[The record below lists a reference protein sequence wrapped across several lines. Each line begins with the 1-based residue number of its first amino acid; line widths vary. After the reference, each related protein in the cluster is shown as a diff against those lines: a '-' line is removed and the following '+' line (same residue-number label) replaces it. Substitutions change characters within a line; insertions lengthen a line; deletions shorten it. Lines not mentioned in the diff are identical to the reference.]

1 MIIKHINKRSHQL
14 VNENYETNRNLK
26 ININQVAL
34 QILDLYLYFIHCYD
48 GSKFVNLVIIFYQG
62 LI

>member
-34 QILDLYLYFIHCYD
+34 QILNLYLYFIHCYD
-48 GSKFVNLVIIFYQG
+48 G
-62 LI
+62 